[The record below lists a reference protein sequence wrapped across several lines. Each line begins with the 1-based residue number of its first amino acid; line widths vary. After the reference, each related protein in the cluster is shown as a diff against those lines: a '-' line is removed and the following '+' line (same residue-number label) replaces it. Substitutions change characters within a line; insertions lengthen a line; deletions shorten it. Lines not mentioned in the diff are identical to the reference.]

1 MLYRERT
8 QVIINKNIKKYA
20 ALSLIITI
28 CVSIISCDLDKDE
41 NYLYN
46 NDAITKRVKIN
57 IEEAKVISDISVLNE
72 TIIALSKLSLEK
84 KSAYRDK
91 IISYKLIK
99 DNIEIKKDLNDLAKK
114 KLILLPTR
122 LDKKEINEL
131 SKIDGADFFEAYL
144 NKVMELLKS
153 EITESEY
160 LSAMTNDLDFK
171 VLAVKIIV
179 KLNYNLNQIHKT
191 QVELLTI

>member
-1 MLYRERT
+1 M
-8 QVIINKNIKKYA
+8 IINKNIKKYA
-20 ALSLIITI
+20 VLSLIITI
-28 CVSIISCDLDKDE
+28 CVSIISCSLDKNE
-41 NYLYN
+41 SKNRLYN
-46 NDAITKRVKIN
+46 DTLAERVKIN
-57 IEEAKVISDISVLNE
+57 IEEARSISDISTLNE

-84 KSAYRDK
+84 SSAYREK

-122 LDKKEINEL
+122 LNKKEVSEL

-144 NKVMELLKS
+144 SKIIELLKS

-160 LSAMTNDLDFK
+160 LSVMTNDLDFK

-191 QVELLTI
+191 RVEPLTI